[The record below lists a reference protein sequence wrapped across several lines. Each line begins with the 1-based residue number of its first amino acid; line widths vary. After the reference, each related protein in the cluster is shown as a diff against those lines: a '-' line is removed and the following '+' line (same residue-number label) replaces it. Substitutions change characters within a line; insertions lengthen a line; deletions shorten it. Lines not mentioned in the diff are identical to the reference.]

1 MAHLLRPESKEALD
15 TGLGQLQSFKREQ
28 LVSGRNYRVTMGG
41 QRTGFVEFNLVVPL
55 PAPSLPH
62 SAWADAMS
70 LQSRVSYLS
79 QDFEDNVLGSFPG

>member
-55 PAPSLPH
+55 PAPFSLGRCNVTTE
-62 SAWADAMS
+62 
-70 LQSRVSYLS
+70 QGVLS
-79 QDFEDNVLGSFPG
+79 VAKF